1 MIATPWGE
9 SETLR
14 QRQLKPGPGSTRA
27 VVVKSQRE
35 RLFSAMVASVAER
48 GYEATS
54 VAHVLELSGVSG
66 RSFYDLFPDKRACF
80 VATLEAIVEMAV
92 AYVGQSAGDVA
103 STIAKPPTDLTEE
116 EWRTRARTALDAFAR
131 MVVGQPAAAR
141 LLLVDAYAAGPA
153 SLAPLEQ
160 TVSGFEAVA
169 KEVLDRSPERAD
181 MPAEMVA
188 ALIGGLEEIAR
199 LRLIAG
205 TEGELPA
212 VIDQAWGLLLDY
224 RRPPEPLRRTGR
236 APKPTTEAIEGHD
249 HAERALRAL
258 TAVVAEV
265 GYADATVEAALR
277 RAQMSA
283 TTFYAHFDG
292 KQDAM
297 LAAIDSGVS
306 RLMAVTLPAFRRAP
320 DWRHGI
326 RAAFGSFFDF
336 LASQPALATLLL
348 IETYAAGPRAI
359 ARRQEIMLP
368 LVALI
373 GSGGELPY
381 PAPRLATEG
390 ILSVTYTLGYRGL
403 RSGGPGALPGLAPLC
418 TYLALS
424 PLIGADEACRIA
436 NDDGTG
442 RER

>member
-14 QRQLKPGPGSTRA
+14 QRRLKPGPGSARET
-27 VVVKSQRE
+27 VVGNQRE

-66 RSFYDLFPDKRACF
+66 RTFYDLFPDKRACF
-80 VATLEAIVEMAV
+80 VATLEAIVEMAI
-92 AYVGQSAGDVA
+92 AYVGRSAGDVA
-103 STIAKPPTDLTEE
+103 STIASPPTDLSEE

-131 MVVGQPAAAR
+131 MVVAQPAAAR
-141 LLLVDAYAAGPA
+141 LLLVDAYAAGPS

-181 MPAEMVA
+181 MPAEMIA
-188 ALIGGLEEIAR
+188 ALIGGLAEIAR
-199 LRLIAG
+199 MRLIAG
-205 TEGELPA
+205 TEDELPE
-212 VIDQAWGLLLDY
+212 VIDDAWGLLLAY
-224 RRPPEPLRRTGR
+224 RRPPAPLRSSGRT
-236 APKPTTEAIEGHD
+236 PKPVAETIEGHD

-265 GYADATVEAALR
+265 GYADATVGEALR

-283 TTFYAHFDG
+283 TTFYTYFDG

-297 LAAIDSGVS
+297 LAAIDSGAS
-306 RLMAVTLPAFRRAP
+306 RLMAAALPAFRRAP

-326 RAAFGSFFDF
+326 RSAFGSFFDF
-336 LASQPALATLLL
+336 LASRPALATLLL

-359 ARRQEIMLP
+359 ERRQEVLLP
-368 LVALI
+368 LAELVAT
-373 GSGGELPY
+373 GGELPH
-381 PAPRLATEG
+381 PVPRLATEG

-403 RSGGPGALPGLAPLC
+403 RAGGPGSLPSLAPLC

-424 PLIGADEACRIA
+424 PLIGADEACFIA
-436 NDDGTG
+436 AGDGSG

>member
-14 QRQLKPGPGSTRA
+14 QRRLKPGPGSARED
-27 VVVKSQRE
+27 VVGNQRE

-48 GYEATS
+48 GYQATS
-54 VAHVLELSGVSG
+54 VAHVLELSGISG
-66 RSFYDLFPDKRACF
+66 RTFYDMFPDKRACF
-80 VATLEAIVEMAV
+80 VATLEAIVEMAI
-92 AYVGQSAGDVA
+92 AYVGRSAGDVA
-103 STIAKPPTDLTEE
+103 STIASPPTDLSEE
-116 EWRTRARTALDAFAR
+116 EWRARARTALDAFAR
-131 MVVGQPAAAR
+131 MVVEQPAAAR
-141 LLLVDAYAAGPA
+141 LLLVDAYAAGPS
-153 SLAPLEQ
+153 SLAPVEQ

-181 MPAEMVA
+181 MPAEMIA

-212 VIDQAWGLLLDY
+212 AIDQAWELLLGY
-224 RRPPEPLRRTGR
+224 RRPPTPLRRTGR
-236 APKPTTEAIEGHD
+236 VPKPAAEKIEGHD

-283 TTFYAHFDG
+283 TTFYTYFDG
-292 KQDAM
+292 KADAM
-297 LAAIDSGVS
+297 LAAIDSGAS

-326 RAAFGSFFDF
+326 RSAFGSFFDF
-336 LASQPALATLLL
+336 LASQPALARLLL
-348 IETYAAGPRAI
+348 VETYAAGPRAI
-359 ARRQEIMLP
+359 ERRQQILLP
-368 LVALI
+368 QVDLI
-373 GSGGELPY
+373 GNGGELPH
-381 PAPRLATEG
+381 PVPRLATEG
-390 ILSVTYTLGYRGL
+390 ILSVTYTLGYRAL
-403 RSGGPGALPGLAPLC
+403 QKGGPGSLPSLAPLC
-418 TYLALS
+418 SYLALA
-424 PLIGADEACRIA
+424 PLIGAEEACRIA
-436 NDDGTG
+436 GGDGSG